1 MLRWNCDVLK
11 IQNFLSKIPVH
22 FSVKEHTHGDEI
34 VDQMLCFFVQGRA
47 KTNMVASKFNS
58 SGSIVWFEKENS
70 RKITIT
76 CFLPRWQIFTI
87 RKKKTEKLL
96 RFYSSRSAG
105 YQTKPVFLYKA
116 WKQNDKAMIIKL
128 TKWQQNSW
136 VNWYLQ
142 SNHFAYRQCFCLICT
157 VLVET
162 LL

>member
-34 VDQMLCFFVQGRA
+34 VDQILCFFVQGRA
-47 KTNMVASKFNS
+47 KTNMVAGKFNS

-87 RKKKTEKLL
+87 RKKKRKSFCDSIHPGQLDIK
-96 RFYSSRSAG
+96 RNQYFYTRLG
-105 YQTKPVFLYKA
+105 NKMTKQWLSN
-116 WKQNDKAMIIKL
+116 WQNDNKI
-128 TKWQQNSW
+128 
-136 VNWYLQ
+136 
-142 SNHFAYRQCFCLICT
+142 HG
-157 VLVET
+157 
-162 LL
+162 

>member
-11 IQNFLSKIPVH
+11 IRNFLLKIPAH

-47 KTNMVASKFNS
+47 KTNMVASNFNS

-70 RKITIT
+70 RKITLT

-96 RFYSSRSAG
+96 WFYSSRSAG

-116 WKQNDKAMIIKL
+116 WKQNDKAMIVKL
-128 TKWQQNSW
+128 TKWLQNSS
-136 VNWYLQ
+136 VNWYL
-142 SNHFAYRQCFCLICT
+142 
-157 VLVET
+157 
-162 LL
+162 